1 MGTTNV
7 HNMAAWHTTGFGC
20 IEDPAV
26 CCLGW
31 LCPCVVYGQTSE
43 VMSGDGCLMP
53 AVLFNCCPLCTV
65 CLWAPA
71 RRKQLRTDLGG
82 LPEEPFGDCL
92 FWCLCTSCANCQ
104 EARELKKQLALRPKT
119 QAQIDQRIHCHRVP
133 LAR

>member
-1 MGTTNV
+1 MT
-7 HNMAAWHTTGFGC
+7 
-20 IEDPAV
+20 
-26 CCLGW
+26 
-31 LCPCVVYGQTSE
+31 
-43 VMSGDGCLMP
+43 GDGCLMP

-104 EARELKKQLALRPKT
+104 EARELKKR
-119 QAQIDQRIHCHRVP
+119 QITSNMEYKASASSTAAAANEAAGV
-133 LAR
+133 AA